1 MAAPDQ
7 EAREQESQEKPVDKF
22 HEQVERE
29 AEERRHA
36 AERLREDLESTDEE
50 S

>member
-7 EAREQESQEKPVDKF
+7 EAREQESQETPVDKF
-22 HEQVERE
+22 HEQVDRE
-29 AEERRHA
+29 AEDRRRA
-36 AERLREDLESTDEE
+36 AERVREDLERTDEE